1 MKTDAMT
8 DVELLQAAIKK
19 SGLSAR
25 QYAMQRLT
33 RNERTIRRWLTGQT
47 PIPKVVIPF
56 LKEELLTQ
64 AEIQFED
71 VPVGSK

>member
-1 MKTDAMT
+1 MSADRT
-8 DVELLQAAIKK
+8 DVEWLQAAIQK

-47 PIPKVVIPF
+47 PIPKVVLPF
-56 LKEELLTQ
+56 LRSEAGELSKP
-64 AEIQFED
+64 EIKIVD
-71 VPVGSK
+71 V